1 MSHHNNNSSP
11 PSNIGGHLGISI
23 VFDQLHIV
31 LISVSGF
38 LIVAALLM
46 TCCWTKKYRSLTRT
60 VRDLKLRQPHPGPP
74 PESPADNSYAN
85 NITVTFVSKGSR
97 VLDTAAISRQDT
109 KSGSRSLWKPP
120 QMAVHLKRD
129 DLSLLQLIKAGRE
142 GVFYKAKMIR
152 GTCKGH
158 SMFTCKVS
166 KENVTYKQVQKEI
179 GIMKKLGNHKNLLQ
193 LLDWDVTQ
201 TPYFLVMDF
210 VSNGTLRNYLQ
221 LNQDRLSADNNLQH
235 LFTVAAYHIGLA
247 MDHLR
252 NKMVVHCDLAL
263 RNIMVNS
270 FPREVKVG
278 EFGLARDLTRMRS
291 RRSGR
296 SKTADHERV
305 PLRWYPPEYFKDKYY
320 GFKSDVW
327 SFGIVLW
334 EMQTFGTLPYPNLDS
349 SEDVVRHIS
358 TGHKNVEPAGCRVEI
373 LQMMQDCWAEAYTH
387 RPSFKDIVGVLEHI
401 LENDADY
408 VDVDNKRVNII

>member
-1 MSHHNNNSSP
+1 MP
-11 PSNIGGHLGISI
+11 YNITHQGMGRST
-23 VFDQLHIV
+23 FTPDQLHIV
-31 LISVSGF
+31 LISVFAF
-38 LIVAALLM
+38 LIMAALLM
-46 TCCWTKKYRSLTRT
+46 TCFWTKKYRSLTRT
-60 VRDLKLRQPHPGPP
+60 VRDLKLRQPLSPP

-85 NITVTFVSKGSR
+85 NITVTFVKDHGPI
-97 VLDTAAISRQDT
+97 LDTAAISRQYT

-120 QMAVHLKRD
+120 QMTVHLKRG

-142 GVFYKAKMIR
+142 GVFYKAKMTR

-158 SMFTCKVS
+158 SMFTCKVT
-166 KENVTYKQVQKEI
+166 KESVTYKQVQREI
-179 GIMKKLGNHKNLLQ
+179 TIMKKLGNHNNLLQ
-193 LLDWDVTQ
+193 LLDWDITQ

-210 VSNGTLRNYLQ
+210 VSNGTLQNFLQ
-221 LNQDRLSADNNLQH
+221 INQDRLSANNDLQH

-263 RNIMVNS
+263 RNIMVSN

-296 SKTADHERV
+296 SKTGDHERI

-349 SEDVVRHIS
+349 SGDVVRHIS
-358 TGHKNVEPAGCRVEI
+358 AGHKNVEPAGCRVEI
-373 LQMMQDCWAEAYTH
+373 LQMMKDCWVEPYTY
-387 RPSFKDIVGVLEHI
+387 RPSFKDIVGVLENI
-401 LENDADY
+401 LENDGDY
-408 VDVDNKRVNII
+408 VDVDNKRII